1 MRVLVTGG
9 AGFIGSHLAERLLG
23 EGHRVQVLDDLS
35 TGTMANIAHLLP
47 HPDFESRIDS
57 VTDETAVRDLV
68 GWADLVC
75 HLAAVV
81 GVQLVARHPVRAIET
96 NVRGTELVLRV
107 AADTGCQVLVA
118 SSSEVYGAG
127 PVPFREDDPV
137 ALGATSRPRGGY
149 ACSKAMGEWLALA
162 QHRERDLAVVVARV
176 FNTVGPR
183 QSGRYGMVLPRFAL
197 QALRG
202 EPLTVYGDGRQT
214 RCFAHVR
221 DVVESLCALIRS
233 PSANGR
239 VFNVGS
245 DWEVSVRELAEL
257 VRDRA
262 GSPSRIAEIPYG
274 QVFPRGFVDLP
285 RRVPDLTRLEATIGT
300 RPRTRL
306 ETIVDD
312 VVAGARLALA
322 RQA

>member
-1 MRVLVTGG
+1 VRVLITGG
-9 AGFIGSHLAERLLG
+9 AGFIGSHLADRLLG

-35 TGTMANIAHLLP
+35 TGRLANIAHLLSDP
-47 HPDFESRIDS
+47 GFENRIGS
-57 VTDETAVRDLV
+57 VTDETVVRELV
-68 GWADLVC
+68 GRADLVC

-96 NVRGTELVLRV
+96 NVRGTELVLR
-107 AADTGCQVLVA
+107 AAAETGCQVLIA

-127 PVPFREDDPV
+127 PVPFSEDDPV
-137 ALGATSRPRGGY
+137 ALGVTSRPRGGY
-149 ACSKAMGEWLALA
+149 ACSKALGEWLALA
-162 QHRERDLAVVVARV
+162 QHRERDLAVVVVRV

-183 QSGRYGMVLPRFAL
+183 QSGRYGMVLPRFAS

-202 EPLTVYGDGRQT
+202 EPITVYGDGCQT
-214 RCFAHVR
+214 RCFAHVL
-221 DVVESLCALIRS
+221 DVVEALCALIHS

-245 DWEVSVRELAEL
+245 DREVSVRELAEL
-257 VRDRA
+257 VRERA
-262 GSPSRIAEIPYG
+262 GSPSRIAEIPYEE
-274 QVFPRGFVDLP
+274 VFPQGFVDLP
-285 RRVPDLTRLEATIGT
+285 RRVPDLTRLESTTGT
-300 RPRTRL
+300 RPSTPL